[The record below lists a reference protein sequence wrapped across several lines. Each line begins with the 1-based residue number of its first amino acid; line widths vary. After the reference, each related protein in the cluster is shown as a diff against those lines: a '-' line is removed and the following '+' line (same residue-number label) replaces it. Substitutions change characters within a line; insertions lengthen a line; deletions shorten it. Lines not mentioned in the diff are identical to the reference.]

1 MKDQEKDA
9 KETKKAVPEKNQP
22 AAPVQKTA
30 APSKKVTQLPPK
42 LQDIEKLADLSD
54 LRPWEKQAL
63 FRAAGWAPGKQ
74 VSAAEF
80 NAALARFKKR
90 QMGAGRI

>member
-1 MKDQEKDA
+1 MKDQAKNE

-30 APSKKVTQLPPK
+30 APSKKVTHLAPK
-42 LQDIEKLADLSD
+42 LQDIEKLADLSN

-74 VSAAEF
+74 VTAADF
-80 NAALARFKKR
+80 HAALARFKKR
-90 QMGAGRI
+90 RMGSGRI